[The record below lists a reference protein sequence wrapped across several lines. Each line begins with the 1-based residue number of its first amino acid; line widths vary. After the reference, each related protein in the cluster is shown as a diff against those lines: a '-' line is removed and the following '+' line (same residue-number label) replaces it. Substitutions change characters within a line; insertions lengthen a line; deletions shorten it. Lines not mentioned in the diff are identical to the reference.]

1 MAFKRQRAE
10 GEPPLTWGRALAI
23 TILLCLFYFVAPL
36 GHDDEPLP
44 LVWSLFVALA
54 TVAILGVLVLR
65 RIRRLIAD
73 PMVVD
78 LPTVAVLLVATIIAF
93 SLIYFMLERSSPGEV
108 AGLKT
113 RLDSLYMVLV
123 TTTTVGYGDLHP
135 AGQTARAIA
144 CVQLVF
150 NAVFLGAL
158 IRIVGFSLRT
168 ARDARRKAVQD
179 Q

>member
-1 MAFKRQRAE
+1 MAFKRRRAA
-10 GEPPLTWGRALAI
+10 GEPPLSRGRALAI
-23 TILLCLFYFVAPL
+23 VLLLCLFYFIAPL
-36 GHDDEPLP
+36 GQDDDPLP
-44 LVWSLFVALA
+44 LAWSLFVALV
-54 TVAILGVLVLR
+54 TVGILGVLVLR

-78 LPTVAVLLVATIIAF
+78 LPTIAVLLVATIIAF

-108 AGLKT
+108 AGLQT

-123 TTTTVGYGDLHP
+123 TTTTVGFGDVHP

-144 CVQLVF
+144 CMQLVF

-158 IRIVGFSLRT
+158 IRIVGFSLST
-168 ARDARRKAVQD
+168 ARDARRKAAQD